1 MNPVSIYDM
10 ATKILDFLEIVHN
23 AGYAHND
30 IALDTVVL
38 GQGQIIDLR
47 NQKKKTSSCFAGV
60 TLHVIDFSYMT
71 PYIDFKT
78 GKPLK

>member
-10 ATKILDFLEIVHN
+10 ATKILDFLEITHN

-47 NQKKKTSSCFAGV
+47 N
-60 TLHVIDFSYMT
+60 
-71 PYIDFKT
+71 
-78 GKPLK
+78 